1 MISSKNYLGL
11 DESHL
16 VLFPNRDF
24 FKGLPSA
31 VEAFERLRKKA
42 LDDGISLDLVSAYR
56 SFERQLKIFDDKFN
70 LRRPVLG
77 ENETPLDLSK
87 ASDKQKVDAILRY
100 SAIPGLSR
108 HHFGTDF
115 DIYSKS
121 LLPSGQ
127 KLQLTAYEYDKDQYF
142 YPLELWL
149 SKNLSDFGFIR
160 PFTGYSHIAY
170 EPWHI
175 SYIKESSEIIKNFDI
190 GKLKA
195 YLKNL
200 DYPWIEYVIDIIN
213 KKGKSLLGV

>member
-16 VLFPNRDF
+16 VLFPNQDF

-42 LDDGISLDLVSAYR
+42 LDDGISLDLASAYR

-70 LRRPVLG
+70 LRRPVLD
-77 ENETPLDLSK
+77 ENENILDLSK
-87 ASDKQKVDAILRY
+87 ENDEQKVEAILRF

-115 DIYSKS
+115 DIYSKN
-121 LLPSGQ
+121 LLPLGQ
-127 KLQLTAYEYDKDQYF
+127 KLQLTAYEYSEGQYF
-142 YPLELWL
+142 YPLEIWL
-149 SKNLSDFGFIR
+149 SNNLSDFGFQR
-160 PFTGYSHIAY
+160 PFTGKGHIAF

-175 SYIKESSEIIKNFDI
+175 SYIREASNIIENY
-190 GKLKA
+190 KLEELKS
-195 YLKNL
+195 YLRTL
-200 DYPWIEYVIDIIN
+200 DYPRIDSVIDVID
-213 KKGKSLLGV
+213 KRGLSLLGI